1 MLKYLDINNYA
12 LIDRLRFEPGK
23 AMTAITGETGAGKS
37 IIMGALGLVLGKR
50 ADSRSLRD
58 ESRKC
63 VIEAGFNIAG
73 FDLRGMFD
81 EAELDYDDETIIRR
95 EISPS
100 GKSRSFINDSP
111 VTLPVLKLFA
121 DRLIDIHSQHE
132 NLLLRDYDFLMDF
145 VDLCSQTPDL
155 KKTYQEAFLAQEQW
169 HKKWEDKRKELNQ
182 KQKDADYIQFQLE
195 QLRELNLCDDMEQEE
210 LEKELQVL
218 EHAEEI
224 KLALHTSTV
233 FLQGEE
239 GEGVDDQVSRALGQ
253 LQKIKSY
260 NASYAEL
267 LDRLKS
273 VEIELRD
280 IVGELEMQN
289 MDCVYDPER
298 LGFVT
303 ERLNMIY
310 TQEKKH
316 GVDSVKAL
324 REIEADLSTQMSELQ
339 DSDDVLMELEKQ
351 YQEKLQ
357 YAQELASTLSKN
369 RKNKMPFVEEE
380 LTLLLQS
387 LGIASASVKFEF
399 SQHEALT
406 NHGWDHVEL
415 LFSGNKGSKLKPVVE
430 VASGGEIARLMLSIK
445 SILGVKKQLPSII
458 FDEIDTGVS
467 GEIAHKMG
475 EIIRSM
481 GENMQVV
488 CITHL
493 AQIAA
498 KAECH
503 FKVFKVE
510 GETTE
515 THMELLD
522 LEKRVKEIAGIL
534 SGAAPSE
541 AALENAKELLGCS

>member
-182 KQKDADYIQFQLE
+182 KQKDADYLQFQLE

-267 LDRLKS
+267 SDRLKS